1 MADKNANNSTE
12 KTTSI
17 DKPRITINPI
27 TGLPFG
33 GGTINPETNQP
44 DTNPITGKKF
54 GLGLVNSEGKANYGG
69 YSPDFPTLGG
79 KGFSPSNIFTDTY
92 TMYNQEPMENYK
104 KYGVPMG
111 RHFDWDELR
120 ARNQS
125 AGETVMNGIGKSLVT
140 YGGALL
146 ENTIGFFAGLGE
158 MATGGAYYDN
168 AIGKTVDK
176 WNNWAQEAMPIYL
189 TEAEQNHSTWQ
200 KMGTAHFWAD
210 DVLGGMAYTAAAAT
224 ALYLTGGG
232 GLLTKGAGAAASM
245 AFGRTA
251 LWNTTKA
258 VINGTK
264 LSTDL
269 AKGAALTS
277 RLFTAAQVLEAGA
290 MMSLAEASVEA
301 RETQKT
307 TYDNLVQSYL
317 EEHKTSNIDN
327 IPKEKLKEFEEV
339 SYNAGNTNFVMQMPV
354 LMGTNLLMFGRS
366 VSGFKVGSTIN
377 KDVIWNTATES
388 YVSKLADKGFM
399 SATLSKLKP
408 FAQQGL
414 NEAFQESYQFGSS
427 AFAVSYHTDKYTNN
441 GNGDISKALAA
452 GWDAMGTQ
460 EGIESALIGFIT
472 GGVMGGGRAITSG
485 QYSNRVEQADRLAG
499 LANGGT
505 LHNAAAMYQDAN
517 AASAASVDM
526 EMHLKNG
533 NIKGYQDARFN
544 LIAAQ
549 SMEFL
554 ERGGLEM
561 YIDQLQ
567 ESSNLPDAEFKK
579 LYGYL
584 ETDKHGDPISI
595 EKQSNGKNKH
605 EVIDGIVEKIREFEK
620 TYDNVNERFP
630 LPERTTGLPRL
641 LANKENLLAEDKIYN
656 ERANLRNELIF
667 LAAGVKDRNRRMS
680 NIQNKIQ
687 ETADD
692 IYMYNRDSRGQTI
705 SMPDILDE
713 QQPSHKGI
721 KTWQEP
727 GLKEKQDAFVDE
739 QIGVDEQGNPIYA
752 PGEKINPNVRLENQ
766 KIGAQPD
773 RYNPNVQLIETQ
785 FKLKAV
791 EDQIRQTDP
800 LAADKIAE
808 LNKDY
813 INLLTDNNGAIERY
827 NQLSSDEFAQ
837 KQWTKAL
844 NAAIDQKLQQN
855 LNDEAIKLASEAKT
869 AKDISDN
876 VNPGISP
883 EAQDQVEE
891 RYEQLVKDEK
901 AAYDKYY
908 HQVATLP
915 TSEDRLEAL
924 KDIDTE
930 NLTDSEKEGLRKAI
944 ATVTQQMK
952 TEKLK
957 NQSEDLKEEDTEVK
971 ETKKEIE
978 EELSPENVGGV
989 ESISEDGRV
998 FQIEGTQYYN
1008 RENNPTDAI
1017 IKDNNGEVVS
1027 IKLQNEQGDVQN
1039 IRGPQERIDALHYA
1053 ILASEQYKIDSNQG
1067 IAQQDIVNRAT
1078 VIIEENKKEL
1088 KPTIK
1093 DAKKDSSSLRSE
1105 MYGLERSLDELL
1117 ESQDQ
1122 LRTSLIQD
1130 DSATK
1135 EDINANPTIK
1145 ALKKQI
1151 KNTKAAITR
1160 RRNVLLNR
1168 NESVTPTITEI
1179 TAVEQKSINDVSELT
1194 RKIAELDN
1202 QILIAEETAKRTEAL
1217 MEQYQNDPGSFQQ
1230 VSKENAD
1237 AQDVINNSTEEIKQL
1252 YDLIEYKKQK
1262 LRRLENEKQNRP
1274 ADPTKQTAPEDTGT
1288 TEKQITEGENPN
1300 TTTVPQEERITIAA
1314 NLGYQRVNSN
1324 NYIVKFTEAEFLPDE
1339 NQYEPGQAYFARIKN
1354 ATDISIPGYSEVEAF
1369 TYKDQNGDTL
1379 VVDSLTGTV
1388 LGKNKN
1394 AKMAGK
1400 QAIKTLDQ
1408 GNTTETFKT
1417 IIDQNQEVSPAYE
1430 PTNTIEEQENFTSSE
1445 KTTKKVITLEK
1456 GKIEI
1461 MDNTPASGPGQR
1473 GGKIVM
1479 TQAEV
1484 EEHDR
1489 QVSKDLSEVI
1499 SEAPSSN
1506 SLIDKTS
1513 EKQRLELLEETLT
1526 DKAKGVVDLMR
1537 DKGKEQS
1544 MIDTYIRNNAKKTGK
1559 GNELLT
1565 NFQMEDVL
1573 SNPENY
1579 SEAVVVNAMKRHLLG
1594 SGPINTGNSERS
1606 TREMIPEIKQ
1616 EIEEGIPLVKS
1627 EYDSK
1632 LLGTIAFQAPYRTG
1646 RDLAKG
1652 QTRYAYEQL
1661 IEEGIIKPT
1670 QPTTA
1675 PAQQTNEVKEGVS
1688 EVFNENS
1695 ELAGIGTEQQ
1705 YSEYL
1710 KTIFPDSKVKD
1721 IVYHSSLEKN
1731 IDKFRDSAYGIHFG
1745 TIQAGIDRI
1754 KGLQYSGDISDGGL
1768 SLTDV
1773 AKYIQRAKED
1783 LAIFGFDEDTGKQ
1796 TIDFPSDDEAIK
1808 HISKRYPSILN
1819 ITSLKTTKDIG
1830 DDAQWKNKLNK
1841 INNTEG
1847 YSYQNLNE
1855 DKGSVSFVV
1864 KNSEQ
1869 IHILGSKKDIKGFK
1883 DFVSKSAAPVAPT
1896 QPSTKNFKVTD
1907 IYEKIDDDSY
1917 SLAVQHKNTSYSLV
1931 LDNTGEVIEATYYDN
1946 NKVQD
1951 VDVNVKMFNKFKNEL
1966 KDLYSKI
1973 EAPVAPLIRYG
1984 KESIED
1990 LMKPIDFD
1998 TLQKRTDGK
2007 KVPTNIS
2014 FWGPSDKSGTYKS
2027 ETPGEER
2034 NKYTAEIIPTN
2045 PFIVKKSEVWTVGR
2059 LKSIIAKGHDAII
2072 VDEGGT
2078 RGITETIPLDKSIIK
2093 LKDTTSLS
2101 EVEQQIK
2108 KSEYEVHVT
2117 GDMLS
2122 GWDVS
2127 TTVFNVPGI
2136 KINDLRSKSW
2146 DTGERAFDESI
2157 QNGKKVFTI
2166 VDGSI
2171 YRGARKAGISAS
2183 MVFNE
2188 NTTTTLEDVKG
2199 NLNALMDSLMGVKEG
2214 SSFTNENINFG
2225 WSKLDIKEIATPAVI
2240 QEESSREAKADPVE
2254 KTKMK
2259 PVVTKNARNN
2269 PETFKPWF
2277 IDTVSDSSDSKN
2289 THKELVKLVQIG
2301 KNLDAKNT
2309 TWKIGDLAAN
2319 VDGRPMVSIDIVE
2332 TGESFIMYK
2341 SKGEG
2346 TGIESKGQWVP
2357 IPGFAKNG
2365 WFVKDM
2371 WNGANPKFSKYNI
2384 NEFQEIAD
2392 FLSIPGVGD
2401 AMVSTTPSAEI
2412 KPKKVYESNL
2422 SIPLANDTKVT
2433 RDFKHIP
2440 VTKDGLPI
2448 SYNPDMLNKEE
2459 IEIDKSVLL
2468 DPNIMEKQVEFEL
2481 ILNDWFMKQY
2491 PQGVDATNWNQA
2503 PIYVKIDGK
2512 YIGKLDSK
2520 KTEEAQVLVEKLQAG
2535 EKVTTKINKIKANN
2549 FNWAMTEDGAHLFYN
2564 PNEVMEQGQVILA
2577 FTDVLDDNPYW
2588 TTSEVAESKRQGDLA
2603 QINQDIQYYD
2613 RKSARTNYGQV
2624 GVIIRAKNNP
2634 ENISRVS
2641 VGTTQFLTPKAID
2654 VVLESLKEK
2663 NHAKAATIVANS
2675 LLRDGAN
2682 SETFLEFDT
2691 LQDQTRTM
2699 IYRSPKL
2706 NKLVRINEHELAK
2719 SLSGKTAKFGFV
2731 ETYDNE
2737 GEIEYRPVKKDQLKN
2752 TDYEYIQ
2759 DSLREDFKDFL
2770 TEKKYHVDRALGNTV
2785 GPYTSPVH
2793 GYKYNSYQEYLFA
2806 EREIGGER
2814 VEGLGHNSIFATDL
2828 VELNGSFFNNPL
2840 VEFGKGD
2847 LNGKTAETITNPV
2860 KPTGPIKPAK
2870 MTELERIAR
2879 DMGLSEEDNTIPDCT

>member
-1 MADKNANNSTE
+1 MADENANTSTE
-12 KTTSI
+12 KSTSI
-17 DKPRITINPI
+17 DELKPKVTINPI

-44 DTNPITGKKF
+44 DTNPITGQKF
-54 GLGLVNSEGKANYGG
+54 GLGLVNSEGKANYGS
-69 YSPDFPTLGG
+69 YNPDFPTLGG

-92 TMYNQEPMENYK
+92 TLYNQEPMEDYK

-140 YGGALL
+140 FGGALL

-189 TEAEQNHSTWQ
+189 TEAEQNYSTWQ
-200 KMGTAHFWAD
+200 KMGTSHFWAD
-210 DVLGGMAYTAAAAT
+210 DVLGGMAYTAAAA
-224 ALYLTGGG
+224 ASMYLTGGG
-232 GLLTKGAGAAASM
+232 GLLTKGAGAAATM

-301 RETQKT
+301 RETQRT

-317 EEHKTSNIDN
+317 EEHKTANIDN

-366 VSGFKVGSTIN
+366 VSGFNVGRTVN
-377 KDVIWNTATES
+377 KDVIWNTATQS

-567 ESSNLPDAEFKK
+567 ESSTLSEAEFKK

-595 EKQSNGKNKH
+595 EKQSNGKNQH
-605 EVIDGIVEKIREFEK
+605 EIIDGIVEKIREFEK

-705 SMPDILDE
+705 SMSDVLDE

-785 FKLKAV
+785 LKLKAV

-844 NAAIDQKLQQN
+844 NAAIDQKIQQN

-883 EAQDQVEE
+883 EAQDQVKE

-1053 ILASEQYKIDSNQG
+1053 ILESEQYKVDSNQG

-1078 VIIEENKKEL
+1078 VIIEENTKEL

-1151 KNTKAAITR
+1151 KNTRAAITR

-1179 TAVEQKSINDVSELT
+1179 TAVEQKSINDANELT
-1194 RKIAELDN
+1194 RKIAELN
-1202 QILIAEETAKRTEAL
+1202 KQILTAEETIERTEAL

-1324 NYIVKFTEAEFLPDE
+1324 NYEFNPNTGSFT
-1339 NQYEPGQAYFARIKN
+1339 RIKN

-1388 LGKNKN
+1388 LGKHKN

-1400 QAIKTLDQ
+1400 QAIETLDQ
-1408 GNTTETFKT
+1408 GNLNDSTFISISTTETFKN
-1417 IIDQNQEVSPAYE
+1417 IIYQNQEVSPAYE

-1445 KTTKKVITLEK
+1445 KITKKVITLEK

-1461 MDNTPASGPGQR
+1461 MDNTPAPGPGQR

-1499 SEAPSSN
+1499 SDTAQQEIDENKPYGNTQSVRSWVDAAIIN
-1506 SLIDKTS
+1506 KKAGAKVEGILTYKEGERQFQELVDLIDKRARMN
-1513 EKQRLELLEETLT
+1513 QILL
-1526 DKAKGVVDLMR
+1526 
-1537 DKGKEQS
+1537 DKGKE
-1544 MIDTYIRNNAKKTGK
+1544 A
-1559 GNELLT
+1559 
-1565 NFQMEDVL
+1565 
-1573 SNPENY
+1573 Y
-1579 SEAVVVNAMKRHLLG
+1579 SADKV
-1594 SGPINTGNSERS
+1594 
-1606 TREMIPEIKQ
+1606 
-1616 EIEEGIPLVKS
+1616 IEEVMNKHNTSAILS
-1627 EYDSK
+1627 QA
-1632 LLGTIAFQAPYRTG
+1632 TI
-1646 RDLAKG
+1646 G
-1652 QTRYAYEQL
+1652 QVAALHRY
-1661 IEEGIIKPT
+1661 IKRKMSPT

-1675 PAQQTNEVKEGVS
+1675 APADRIAAIE
-1688 EVFNENS
+1688 S
-1695 ELAGIGTEQQ
+1695 EL
-1705 YSEYL
+1705 SEL
-1710 KTIFPDSKVKD
+1710 NERFWAVDSFAAERK
-1721 IVYHSSLEKN
+1721 IE
-1731 IDKFRDSAYGIHFG
+1731 
-1745 TIQAGIDRI
+1745 
-1754 KGLQYSGDISDGGL
+1754 
-1768 SLTDV
+1768 
-1773 AKYIQRAKED
+1773 
-1783 LAIFGFDEDTGKQ
+1783 
-1796 TIDFPSDDEAIK
+1796 EAIK
-1808 HISKRYPSILN
+1808 KLEAE
-1819 ITSLKTTKDIG
+1819 L
-1830 DDAQWKNKLNK
+1830 AALKNK
-1841 INNTEG
+1841 
-1847 YSYQNLNE
+1847 
-1855 DKGSVSFVV
+1855 
-1864 KNSEQ
+1864 
-1869 IHILGSKKDIKGFK
+1869 
-1883 DFVSKSAAPVAPT
+1883 
-1896 QPSTKNFKVTD
+1896 
-1907 IYEKIDDDSY
+1907 
-1917 SLAVQHKNTSYSLV
+1917 
-1931 LDNTGEVIEATYYDN
+1931 EV
-1946 NKVQD
+1946 
-1951 VDVNVKMFNKFKNEL
+1951 VDVEF
-1966 KDLYSKI
+1966 
-1973 EAPVAPLIRYG
+1973 
-1984 KESIED
+1984 ED
-1990 LMKPIDFD
+1990 
-1998 TLQKRTDGK
+1998 DGRP
-2007 KVPTNIS
+2007 VPTYA
-2014 FWGPSDKSGTYKS
+2014 P
-2027 ETPGEER
+2027 
-2034 NKYTAEIIPTN
+2034 
-2045 PFIVKKSEVWTVGR
+2045 
-2059 LKSIIAKGHDAII
+2059 
-2072 VDEGGT
+2072 
-2078 RGITETIPLDKSIIK
+2078 
-2093 LKDTTSLS
+2093 
-2101 EVEQQIK
+2101 VEQQIK

-2122 GWDVS
+2122 GWDQQ
-2127 TTVFNVPGI
+2127 TYQFNVPGV
-2136 KINDLRSKSW
+2136 KIGDIRKKAW
-2146 DTGERAFDESI
+2146 DAGERVFDESI

-2171 YRGARKAGISAS
+2171 YRGSRQAGISAS

-2188 NTTTTLEDVKG
+2188 NTTHTLEDVKG
-2199 NLNALMDSLMGVKEG
+2199 NLNALMDSLIGVKEG
-2214 SSFTNENINFG
+2214 SSFTNENVNFG

-2277 IDTVSDSSDSKN
+2277 IDTVSDSQDAKN
-2289 THKELVKLVQIG
+2289 IHKEVVKLVQIG
-2301 KNLDAKNT
+2301 RNLDAKNT

-2401 AMVSTTPSAEI
+2401 AIVPTTPSAEI

-2481 ILNDWFMKQY
+2481 ILNNWFMEQY

-2719 SLSGKTAKFGFV
+2719 ILSNKTAKFGFV

-2737 GEIEYRPVKKDQLKN
+2737 GEIEYRTVKKDQIKN
-2752 TDYEYIQ
+2752 TDYQYIQ
-2759 DSLREDFKDFL
+2759 DSFREDFKDFL